1 MITSVLVF
9 THSFE
14 NITYDDTLLIKLFLI
29 EFRDIKAEAVK
40 SVGQNYWKYKWK
52 QIQKHVNFPRQQSGR
67 MIKFWSVLD
76 LVRIWLVK
84 RVARVFQT
92 IRGT

>member
-9 THSFE
+9 SHSFE
-14 NITYDDTLLIKLFLI
+14 NITYDDTLLIELILI

-40 SVGQNYWKYKWK
+40 SVGQNYGKYKWK
-52 QIQKHVNFPRQQSGR
+52 QIKKYVNFPRQQSGR
-67 MIKFWSVLD
+67 MTKFWSVLD

-92 IRGT
+92 IRST

>member
-14 NITYDDTLLIKLFLI
+14 NITYDDTHLIELFLI

-40 SVGQNYWKYKWK
+40 SVGQNYGKYKWK
-52 QIQKHVNFPRQQSGR
+52 QVQKHVNFPRQQSGQ
-67 MIKFWSVLD
+67 MTKFWSVLD

-92 IRGT
+92 IHST

>member
-14 NITYDDTLLIKLFLI
+14 NITYDDTHLIELFLI

-40 SVGQNYWKYKWK
+40 SVGQNYGKYKWK
-52 QIQKHVNFPRQQSGR
+52 QIRKHVNFPR
-67 MIKFWSVLD
+67 MTKFWSVLD

-92 IRGT
+92 IRST

>member
-14 NITYDDTLLIKLFLI
+14 NITYDDTLLIELILI
-29 EFRDIKAEAVK
+29 EFRDIKAEAVE
-40 SVGQNYWKYKWK
+40 SVGQNYGKYKWK
-52 QIQKHVNFPRQQSGR
+52 QIRKHVNFPWQQSGR
-67 MIKFWSVLD
+67 MTKFWSVLD
-76 LVRIWLVK
+76 IVRIWLVK

>member
-14 NITYDDTLLIKLFLI
+14 NIAYDDTLLIELFLI

-40 SVGQNYWKYKWK
+40 SVGQNYGKYK
-52 QIQKHVNFPRQQSGR
+52 
-67 MIKFWSVLD
+67 
-76 LVRIWLVK
+76 
-84 RVARVFQT
+84 
-92 IRGT
+92 

>member
-29 EFRDIKAEAVK
+29 EFRDIKAKAVK
-40 SVGQNYWKYKWK
+40 SVGQNYGKYK
-52 QIQKHVNFPRQQSGR
+52 
-67 MIKFWSVLD
+67 
-76 LVRIWLVK
+76 
-84 RVARVFQT
+84 
-92 IRGT
+92 